1 MAISKYF
8 TVTVKPTITASLQAG
23 GTVGGGDILYDWT
36 SFDMPKGAANLV
48 GVTALVRGTN
58 GARQEAG
65 IDLYFA
71 KDVSGIAP
79 GSLGTLSATADGSKY
94 QNHLIGAAHI
104 DAADYKDS
112 LDIMAVASTGH
123 GAQGNQIP
131 AMVLEGDPNTGTNVG
146 YDRIYLAAI
155 AKGALD
161 FRSTVQCDGIQATS
175 QAVLTVKTTSALINF
190 AAGDV
195 LHDEDDRLMGTVLTV
210 DSATQMTMSANLA
223 NATVNNKDL
232 YNLTP
237 VTLILSFER

>member
-23 GTVGGGDILYDWT
+23 GTVGGADILYDWT

-94 QNHLIGAAHI
+94 QNHLIGGAHI

-131 AMVLEGDPNTGTNVG
+131 AMVLEGTEQGTNVG
-146 YDRIYLAAI
+146 YDRIYLAAV

-175 QAVLTVKTTSALINF
+175 QAVLTVK
-190 AAGDV
+190 
-195 LHDEDDRLMGTVLTV
+195 DRKSVV
-210 DSATQMTMSANLA
+210 
-223 NATVNNKDL
+223 
-232 YNLTP
+232 
-237 VTLILSFER
+237 

>member
-23 GTVGGGDILYDWT
+23 GTVASGDILYDWT

-71 KDVSGIAP
+71 KDVGGIAP

-104 DAADYKDS
+104 DVNDYKDS

-123 GAQGNQIP
+123 GAQANQIP
-131 AMVLEGDPNTGTNVG
+131 AMVLEGAEQGTNVG
-146 YDRIYLAAI
+146 YDRIYLAAV
-155 AKGALD
+155 AKGGLD
-161 FRSTVQCDGIQATS
+161 FRSTVICDGIQATS
-175 QAVLTVKTTSALINF
+175 QAVLTVKTTSALTNF

-195 LHDEDDRLMGTVLTV
+195 LHDEDDRLIGTVSTV
-210 DSATQMTMSANLA
+210 NSATEMTMTANLS
-223 NATVNNKDL
+223 NATVDDKDL
-232 YNLTP
+232 YNINP
-237 VTLILSFER
+237 VTFILSFER